1 MSTESVLAKISS
13 DNFFL
18 IRAAEAT
25 GRRIGE
31 IQWRMEKEAEGEYDK
46 LYLAQAALRLVE
58 EFQEN
63 LDFSHPEDANFH
75 NIVMEHLD
83 WFAKRHVEDKMLER
97 H

>member
-1 MSTESVLAKISS
+1 MKMLVSGPVGS
-13 DNFFL
+13 
-18 IRAAEAT
+18 
-25 GRRIGE
+25 
-31 IQWRMEKEAEGEYDK
+31 
-46 LYLAQAALRLVE
+46 LVE

-63 LDFSHPEDANFH
+63 LNFSHPEDANFH

>member
-25 GRRIGE
+25 GNRIGE
-31 IQWRMEKEAEGEYDK
+31 LQYRLEKEADDEGQR
-46 LYLAQAALRLVE
+46 LYLAQSALRLFQ

-63 LDFSHPEDANFH
+63 LNFSRPEDASFH

-83 WFAKRHVEDKMLER
+83 WFARRYVEDKMLER